1 MEALLI
7 IPTGIQMSPVVLM
20 GTSITYR
27 LTQMVLGQLRMVPTL
42 FVPFASLL
50 THLHPIRECRRKC
63 PLIRECRRKCPL
75 LLLLVS
81 FPIPRLQ
88 IIAYQMVIIAGLF
101 GVLLRDVR
109 FALTT
114 AGHLLDTRRLAMDGA
129 CLHQVVMVS
138 QGNLN

>member
-1 MEALLI
+1 MLGSGGMEALLI
-7 IPTGIQMSPVVLM
+7 IQTGIPMSPVILT

-27 LTQMVLGQLRMVPTL
+27 LTLMVLGQLRMVPTV
-42 FVPFASLL
+42 FVPYASLL

-63 PLIRECRRKCPL
+63 PLL
-75 LLLLVS
+75 SLLVS

>member
-1 MEALLI
+1 
-7 IPTGIQMSPVVLM
+7 
-20 GTSITYR
+20 
-27 LTQMVLGQLRMVPTL
+27 MVLGQLRMVPTV
-42 FVPFASLL
+42 FVPYASLL

-63 PLIRECRRKCPL
+63 PLL
-75 LLLLVS
+75 SLLVS

-129 CLHQVVMVS
+129 CLHQMVIIA
-138 QGNLN
+138 GLFGVLLR